1 LNKIENR
8 RDSRILR
15 AGTAAAIARCEAHDQ
30 TNNSALYWR
39 TTMNRILTALA
50 LSGLF
55 VAAPAFAKTHVN
67 KPVAT
72 AGDKAAAGDKA
83 SETKT
88 TETKT
93 EAPADASAKPAK
105 KVKKSKKVEK
115 TEGSSEKPAEAP
127 AK

>member
-1 LNKIENR
+1 
-8 RDSRILR
+8 
-15 AGTAAAIARCEAHDQ
+15 
-30 TNNSALYWR
+30 
-39 TTMNRILTALA
+39 MNRIITALA

-67 KPVAT
+67 KPVAS

-83 SETKT
+83 SDTKAEGST
-88 TETKT
+88 
-93 EAPADASAKPAK
+93 DATAKPAK
-105 KVKKSKKVEK
+105 KTKKSKKVEKTEK

>member
-1 LNKIENR
+1 
-8 RDSRILR
+8 
-15 AGTAAAIARCEAHDQ
+15 
-30 TNNSALYWR
+30 
-39 TTMNRILTALA
+39 MNRIMTALA

-55 VAAPAFAKTHVN
+55 VAAPAFAKTHAN

-72 AGDKAAAGDKA
+72 AGDKAAGGEKA
-83 SETKT
+83 SDTKT

-93 EAPADASAKPAK
+93 EAPADSSAKPAK
-105 KVKKSKKVEK
+105 KAKKSKKVEK

>member
-1 LNKIENR
+1 
-8 RDSRILR
+8 
-15 AGTAAAIARCEAHDQ
+15 
-30 TNNSALYWR
+30 
-39 TTMNRILTALA
+39 MNRIITALA

-67 KPVAT
+67 KPVAS
-72 AGDKAAAGDKA
+72 AGDKAPAGDKA
-83 SETKT
+83 SGETKTT

-93 EAPADASAKPAK
+93 EGSTETAKPAK
-105 KVKKSKKVEK
+105 KTKKTKKVEK

>member
-1 LNKIENR
+1 LNKNENWR
-8 RDSRILR
+8 ESRLLR
-15 AGTAAAIARCEAHDQ
+15 AGIVAAKATCEAHHPTKQ
-30 TNNSALYWR
+30 RALNWR
-39 TTMNRILTALA
+39 IPMNRIVTALA

-55 VAAPAFAKTHVN
+55 VAAPAFAKVHTA
-67 KPVAT
+67 KPVASAGDKAV
-72 AGDKAAAGDKA
+72 AGDKAAG
-83 SETKT
+83 ETK

-93 EAPADASAKPAK
+93 ETSADTTAKPAK

>member
-1 LNKIENR
+1 MN
-8 RDSRILR
+8 
-15 AGTAAAIARCEAHDQ
+15 
-30 TNNSALYWR
+30 
-39 TTMNRILTALA
+39 MNRIITALA

-55 VAAPAFAKTHVN
+55 VAAPAFAKTHAN

-72 AGDKAAAGDKA
+72 AGDKAVAGDKA
-83 SETKT
+83 ETKT
-88 TETKT
+88 ETTKT
-93 EAPADASAKPAK
+93 EAPADSSAKPAK

>member
-1 LNKIENR
+1 
-8 RDSRILR
+8 
-15 AGTAAAIARCEAHDQ
+15 
-30 TNNSALYWR
+30 
-39 TTMNRILTALA
+39 MNRIMTALA

-55 VAAPAFAKTHVN
+55 VAAPAFAKTHVA
-67 KPVAT
+67 KPVAS

-88 TETKT
+88 
-93 EAPADASAKPAK
+93 EAPADSAAKPAK
-105 KVKKSKKVEK
+105 KTKKSKKVEK

>member
-1 LNKIENR
+1 
-8 RDSRILR
+8 
-15 AGTAAAIARCEAHDQ
+15 
-30 TNNSALYWR
+30 
-39 TTMNRILTALA
+39 MNRIITALA

-55 VAAPAFAKTHVN
+55 VAAPAFAKAHVN
-67 KPVAT
+67 KPVAS
-72 AGDKAAAGDKA
+72 AGDKAVAGDKA

-93 EAPADASAKPAK
+93 EGSSDTAAKPAK
-105 KVKKSKKVEK
+105 KTKKTKKVEK